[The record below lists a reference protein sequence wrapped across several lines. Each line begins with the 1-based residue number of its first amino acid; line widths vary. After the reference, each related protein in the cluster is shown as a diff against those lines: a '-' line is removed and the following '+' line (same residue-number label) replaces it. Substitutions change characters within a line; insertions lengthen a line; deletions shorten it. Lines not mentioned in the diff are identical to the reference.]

1 MYFLNIICN
10 ANAKDQSENQAR
22 LNTSPARCAT
32 VKTNSK
38 QFIKVIDSKISVLIN
53 NFIFLITFLITDFQ
67 GLTCVNNDMKRK
79 RESLK
84 VFVVFF
90 K

>member
-1 MYFLNIICN
+1 ME
-10 ANAKDQSENQAR
+10 S
-22 LNTSPARCAT
+22 T
-32 VKTNSK
+32 VKTDSK
-38 QFIKVIDSKISVLIN
+38 QIAAIKVIDSKINVLIN
-53 NFIFLITFLITDFQ
+53 NFIFLITFMITDFQ
-67 GLTCVNNDMKRK
+67 GPSNMYNNDMKRK